1 MPKMRRLKPKQ
12 HGGVKVSFRQPDG
25 SYTVMHIDLQI
36 IKAIFQNCIDTYL
49 ISASSASGMVFG
61 ATLPPLADSP
71 GILLRSNQVNE
82 DGTLRTQEQIAD
94 RERYVNDGLIVPN
107 CCLKISF
114 VETPASSATSVN
126 VGKHKKQTCRQADL
140 DNEVRV
146 QNLMFISSICGTT
159 TPLTFTPDKIAATT
173 MTASEFTDIV
183 DALDARYAR
192 HPPPHPPPHPNHRV
206 GIEMLH
212 AISREARTKHLG
224 IHIFVMELLTGET
237 LRTIIRKPTTTPEQ
251 KRDACNNVAIA
262 VIMTFLKSLFWSR
275 DQHGD
280 NAMISGVNTFTLDY
294 GLMYHLIRDEI
305 YIKSLL
311 ESLLNSTSIHLWY
324 VCTYFCVTV
333 TDPGGTT
340 ITKVAAKAEVRRI
353 FNELYEKLKDVNLK
367 EQLLINPAADRA
379 AEIDRI
385 SGIVF
390 QMLSFFALVDG
401 LTNRYKHGE
410 HHFQS
415 MEYMEH
421 VFTQP
426 ALHSFEDFLQE
437 CRITLSAAFAGNAS
451 VQQNMAYIV
460 QGLQPA
466 LALCQGQGPPRDSR
480 LVRLAAESLGPF
492 STSPGQIDHDAKIQR
507 LAEEEARTRQEAR
520 LLSEAAAAAAAV
532 EAIRMK
538 KEKPGR
544 SRSRSRESQP
554 DGGTVT
560 VLDILSPE
568 DEDDMS
574 TYEKYTR
581 YKHRFRLKN
590 LKPEEIKKFK
600 DLQARKNKLYTE
612 DLRDEIK
619 DEIRHINSKQH
630 DLVTERELGK
640 GGKSRKSRKSS
651 KSSKSR
657 KSRKSRKYSR
667 N

>member
-1 MPKMRRLKPKQ
+1 MPKMRRLKHKQ
-12 HGGVKVSFRQPDG
+12 HGGVKVSFLQPDG

-146 QNLMFISSICGTT
+146 QNLMFLSSICGTT
-159 TPLTFTPDKIAATT
+159 APLTFTPDKIAATT

-294 GLMYHLIRDEI
+294 GLMYHLLNDEGA
-305 YIKSLL
+305 IKKLL
-311 ESLLNSTSIHLWY
+311 DKLLNSKTIVFTDVLK
-324 VCTYFCVTV
+324 YFGVVILTGM
-333 TDPGGTT
+333 TKTT
-340 ITKVAAKAEVRRI
+340 AKVEVRRI

-426 ALHSFEDFLQE
+426 ALHSFEDFLSL
-437 CRITLSAAFAGNAS
+437 CSIDLSTFGPPGS
-451 VQQNMAYIV
+451 TVRQNMGYIV
-460 QGLQPA
+460 ERLQPS
-466 LALCQGQGPPRDSR
+466 LACSGAARTVGE
-480 LVRLAAESLGPF
+480 VRLGPF
-492 STSPGQIDHDAKIQR
+492 SLSPGEIAHRQAIQQR
-507 LAEEEARTRQEAR
+507 AED
-520 LLSEAAAAAAAV
+520 AAAAAAV

-538 KEKPGR
+538 ELAAATSTVKSDRP
-544 SRSRSRESQP
+544 RSRSREAQS
-554 DGGTVT
+554 DRGTVT

-574 TYEKYTR
+574 TYEKYKR
-581 YKHRFRLKN
+581 HNKHGVRLKN
-590 LKPEEIKKFK
+590 LKPEEIKAFK
-600 DLQARKNKLYTE
+600 DLQDRKNKLYAE
-612 DLRDEIK
+612 DLREEIE

-640 GGKSRKSRKSS
+640 GGKSRKSSKSSKSRKSS

>member
-36 IKAIFQNCIDTYL
+36 IIAIFQNCIDTYL

-61 ATLPPLADSP
+61 ATLPPLADNP

-126 VGKHKKQTCRQADL
+126 VDKHKKQTCRQADL

-146 QNLMFISSICGTT
+146 QNLMFLSSICGTT
-159 TPLTFTPDKIAATT
+159 APLTFTPDKIAATT

-183 DALDARYAR
+183 DALDTRYAR
-192 HPPPHPPPHPNHRV
+192 HPPPHPPHPNHHV

-212 AISREARTKHLG
+212 AISGAARANHLD

-237 LRTIIRKPTTTPEQ
+237 LRTIISKPTTTPEQ

-280 NAMISGVNTFTLDY
+280 NAMISGGNTFTLDY
-294 GLMYHLIRDEI
+294 GLMYHLLNDEGA
-305 YIKSLL
+305 IKKLL
-311 ESLLNSTSIHLWY
+311 DKLLNSKTIVFTDVLK
-324 VCTYFCVTV
+324 YFGVVILTGM
-333 TDPGGTT
+333 TKTT
-340 ITKVAAKAEVRRI
+340 AKVEVRRI
-353 FNELYEKLKDVNLK
+353 FDELYEKLKDVNLK

-426 ALHSFEDFLQE
+426 ALHSFEDFLSL
-437 CRITLSAAFAGNAS
+437 CSIDLSTFGPPGS
-451 VQQNMAYIV
+451 MVRQNMGYIV
-460 QGLQPA
+460 ERLQPS
-466 LALCQGQGPPRDSR
+466 LACSGAARTVGE
-480 LVRLAAESLGPF
+480 VRLGPF
-492 STSPGQIDHDAKIQR
+492 SLSPGEIAHRQAIQQR
-507 LAEEEARTRQEAR
+507 AED
-520 LLSEAAAAAAAV
+520 AAAAAAV

-538 KEKPGR
+538 ELAVATSTKNSGR
-544 SRSRSRESQP
+544 PRSRSREAQP

-581 YKHRFRLKN
+581 YNKHRFRLKN
-590 LKPEEIKKFK
+590 LKPEEIEEFK
-600 DLQARKNKLYTE
+600 RLQARKNKLYAE
-612 DLRDEIK
+612 DLRDEIE

-630 DLVTERELGK
+630 DLVTERGLGK
-640 GGKSRKSRKSS
+640 GGKSRKSRKSR
-651 KSSKSR
+651 KSS